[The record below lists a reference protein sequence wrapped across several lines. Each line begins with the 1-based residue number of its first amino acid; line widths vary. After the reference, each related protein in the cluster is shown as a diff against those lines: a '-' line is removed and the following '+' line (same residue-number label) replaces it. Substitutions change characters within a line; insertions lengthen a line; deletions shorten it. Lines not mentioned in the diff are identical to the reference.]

1 MAGARVSAFSRHP
14 APRAR
19 VPLLLQSE
27 AAECGLA
34 CLAMVAGS
42 HGLDTDLVS
51 LRRRFSL
58 SIKGVTMADLV
69 RMAEAMKLTARA
81 LRAELSEMS
90 QLRTP
95 CILHWDMNHFVVLVG
110 LRRGEA
116 TIHDPAHGLRRMP
129 LVELSSH
136 FTGVALEL
144 EPAAGFVPAVQRQRV
159 GLRQVLGPV
168 AGWRRSLAQVLLL
181 ATALEFFVLLGPLF
195 MQWAM
200 DGVVLSA
207 DRDLLVT
214 LTLGFTLLVLLQVLT
229 ATTRSWAVLLMA
241 AQLNQ
246 QWVVRVFSHLLRLPM
261 DWFEKRQ
268 VGDVQSRFGAVQQI
282 QRTLTG
288 SFAEALLD
296 GAMVL
301 VTLAMMW
308 AYSPRLASVALLAV
322 LLYAALRWAAFGRLR
337 RASEEALV
345 REARQSSHFLESLRG
360 MQTLKILGAESAR
373 SANHASLM
381 VDTTN
386 AQMRLRHTELLLT
399 SANRLLFG
407 LERVAVVV
415 LGTLLVL
422 DHVFSVGM
430 LFAFIAWKETFA
442 QRVSGLIDKVSEL
455 RMLKLHAE
463 RLADIVLATPDRA
476 DHGEMPAGFS
486 NPYAAADHSKTP
498 PRIELRKVCFRYA
511 DGEHPV
517 LSDIDLVIE
526 PGESLAI
533 VGPSGCGKSTLMKL
547 LLGLYQPTS
556 GEIWVG
562 GEPLARMGTR
572 AWREGVGTVMQ
583 EDALFNGSVAD
594 NISFFDA
601 TTDPAWVRHCA
612 HLASVH
618 EDIVAMPMGYHT
630 LVGDM
635 GHTGLSGGQRQ
646 RLLLARALYRRP
658 QVLLLDEATSSLD
671 VERERLVN
679 QAIRQLTLTRVIVAH
694 RPETVA
700 SASRVVAL
708 AGGRIAQDL
717 RTVPGLQ
724 VGAAASGASAGAV
737 HAPGPWR
744 ANGPAGANNAL
755 TL

>member
-1 MAGARVSAFSRHP
+1 MTALFQAGG
-14 APRAR
+14 R
-19 VPLLLQSE
+19 VPLLLQAE

-34 CLAMVAGS
+34 CLAMVAGAF
-42 HGLDTDLVS
+42 GLQTDLAT

-69 RMAEAMKLTARA
+69 RMAEAMQLSARA
-81 LRAELSEMS
+81 LRADLPEM
-90 QLRTP
+90 QHLRTP
-95 CILHWDMNHFVVLVG
+95 CILHWDMNHFVVLVRLQRGVATVHDPALG
-110 LRRGEA
+110 LRR
-116 TIHDPAHGLRRMP
+116 LP
-129 LVELSSH
+129 LAQLSAH

-144 EPAAGFVPAVQRQRV
+144 EPAASFAPSVQKQSV
-159 GLRQVLGPV
+159 SLRQVLGPV
-168 AGWRRSLAQVLLL
+168 QGWRRSLAQIVLL
-181 ATALEFFVLLGPLF
+181 AAALEFFVLLGPLF
-195 MQWAM
+195 MQWAV

-207 DRDLLVT
+207 DRDLLTT
-214 LTLGFTLLVLLQVLT
+214 LTLGFALLVALQVLT
-229 ATTRSWAVLLMA
+229 GATRSWAVLLIA

-246 QWVVRVFSHLLRLPM
+246 HWVVRVFTHLMRLPM

-268 VGDVQSRFGAVQQI
+268 VGDVWSRFGAVQQI

-296 GAMVL
+296 GALVL
-301 VTLAMMW
+301 VTLLMMW

-322 LLYAALRWAAFGRLR
+322 LLYAALRWAVFGRLR

-345 REARQSSHFLESLRG
+345 REARQSSHFLETLRG
-360 MQTLKILGAESAR
+360 MQTLKILGAEPAR
-373 SANHASLM
+373 ASHHASLV

-386 AQMRLRHTELLLT
+386 AQMQLRRSELWVT
-399 SANRLLFG
+399 SGNRLVFG
-407 LERVAVVV
+407 LERVAVVT

-430 LFAFIAWKETFA
+430 LFAFMAWKETFA
-442 QRVSGLIDKVSEL
+442 QRVSSLVDKVSEL

-463 RLADIVLATPDRA
+463 RLADIVLAAPESGTQGVA
-476 DHGEMPAGFS
+476 VAGFS
-486 NPYAAADHSKTP
+486 HPFGAARDSDSPAP
-498 PRIELRKVCFRYA
+498 PRIELRHVSFRYA
-511 DGEHPV
+511 DGEPPI
-517 LSDIDLVIE
+517 LSDISLVIE

-547 LLGLYQPTS
+547 LLGLHAPTS

-562 GEPLARMGTR
+562 GEPLTRVGTR
-572 AWREGVGTVMQ
+572 AWRETLGAVMQ
-583 EDALFNGSVAD
+583 DDALFSGSVAD

-601 TTDPAWVRHCA
+601 TPDIAWVRHCA
-612 HLASVH
+612 RLASVH
-618 EDIVAMPMGYHT
+618 DDIVAMPMGYHT

-635 GHTGLSGGQRQ
+635 GSTGLSGGQRQ

-671 VERERLVN
+671 VERERQVN
-679 QAIRQLTLTRVIVAH
+679 QAIRQLSLTRVIVAH

-717 RTVPGLQ
+717 RAVPSTGPGA
-724 VGAAASGASAGAV
+724 GAAAAV
-737 HAPGPWR
+737 APPVAQALPR
-744 ANGPAGANNAL
+744 AN
-755 TL
+755 